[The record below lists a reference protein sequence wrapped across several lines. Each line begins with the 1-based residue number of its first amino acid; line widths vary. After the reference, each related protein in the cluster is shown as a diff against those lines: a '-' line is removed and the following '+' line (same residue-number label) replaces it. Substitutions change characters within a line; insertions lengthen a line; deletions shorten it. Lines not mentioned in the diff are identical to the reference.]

1 MRTPLA
7 FFAVLCSS
15 CAFLSAPTP
24 MTFRPDP
31 FGGGGA
37 VGVKPKCLIVFL
49 PGAGDNGRAY
59 YEHGFVK
66 KVRDHQLSADVVSSD
81 ATFRYYFKG
90 TFLERFEKDV
100 LAPYLA
106 KNYEH
111 VWLIGISMGGFG
123 SLFYPSQRPGQI
135 DGVLALAP
143 WLGDDE
149 LTRKIHEAGGLK
161 AWQAPEKAPVNEDN
175 YQQQLW
181 RWLKAVNLE
190 NEPGPKIWLGW
201 GTKDQAM
208 AGSDEMLG
216 AVMQKDHLF
225 SAEGGHEWKPWTEM
239 FEKFLTVSEIAT
251 QCAQ

>member
-1 MRTPLA
+1 MRLRLFVLA
-7 FFAVLCSS
+7 LAASG

-31 FGGGGA
+31 YGGGGPGTQKA
-37 VGVKPKCLIVFL
+37 KCLIVFL
-49 PGAGDNGRAY
+49 PGAGDNGSAY
-59 YEHGFVK
+59 YDQGFVK
-66 KVRDHQLSADVVSSD
+66 MVRDHNLSADIVASD

-100 LAPYLA
+100 LQPYLA
-106 KNYEH
+106 KGYEH

-149 LTRKIHEAGGLK
+149 LTIKIHDAGGLK
-161 AWQAPEKAPVNEDN
+161 AWQAPLKAPVNEDN
-175 YQQQLW
+175 YQVQLW
-181 RWLKAVNLE
+181 RWLKAVTME
-190 NEPGPKIWLGW
+190 GEPGPALWLGW

-208 AGSDEMLG
+208 SASDEMLG
-216 AVMQKDHLF
+216 AVMPKDHIF
-225 SAEGGHEWKPWTEM
+225 SAEGGHEWKPWKEM
-239 FEKFLTVSEIAT
+239 FEKFLTVSEIGT
-251 QCAQ
+251 QCAP